1 MKFNKLNITGLG
13 MTLLAIGMTSCG
25 DDFKATYEPTEPLEN
40 QPAVYFALG
49 ESSQTLEAGE
59 DDTKFEVNVY
69 RANTTGAATYN
80 VSSESNGGNL
90 FTIPSSVSFADGE
103 DCVALTVTYVATELQ
118 QNYDYLFSF
127 KLDGDAT
134 PYYTNSASVKLT
146 YIPWKSLGMAT
157 YWETFVATWFGVND
171 PTIYEVEIQE
181 HPTMKGLYRLVNPY
195 GAAYPY
201 NDPGDWDDSK
211 NYFFYFNCTNPE
223 KVFVSDKNGDAIQV
237 FFTGMSWS
245 YGEFAFGSLA
255 SYYLAQGKAASAEG
269 LYGLLKNGN
278 ITFPVKNSL
287 IAGMTGYNNFGLYYA
302 HNENFRIILPGYE
315 LDVEEPAWEQ
325 LGTGLFTDGFVDA
338 VYGEEPASYEV
349 EVEENAE
356 VPGLYRIV
364 NAYQSQGNPINEPSD
379 EDIYIE
385 IDATNPDFVLV
396 EPQATGLVDP
406 EDGPVYIMN
415 RAQLLTLNGYGADAI
430 TGAGYNDTLEDGVI
444 NFAAGHGLCYFPN
457 STAENKVYASPAAG
471 QLILPEAYNAGAR
484 SKAKSNSIFAPKKL
498 GKKNVDSLIK
508 GMRFDEEF
516 LSAKG
521 MKLEK

>member
-13 MTLLAIGMTSCG
+13 LALLAIGMTSCG

-40 QPAVYFALG
+40 QPSVYFALG
-49 ESSQTLEAGE
+49 ESSQTVEAGE
-59 DDTKFEVNVY
+59 DDTKFELNVY

-80 VSSESNGGNL
+80 VSCESNAGNL
-90 FTIPSSVSFADGE
+90 FTVPSSVSFADGE
-103 DCVALTVTYVATELQ
+103 GSATLTVNFVATELQ
-118 QNYDYLFSF
+118 QNFDYLFSF
-127 KLDGDAT
+127 KLDGNDT
-134 PYYTNSASVKLT
+134 PYYTTSASVKLS

-157 YWETFVATWFGVND
+157 YWETFVATWFGVDD
-171 PTIYEVEIQE
+171 PTIYQVEIQE

-223 KVFVSDKNGDAIQV
+223 KVFVSDKNGKAIQI

-255 SYYLAQGKAASAEG
+255 SLRIAQGKPEAAEG
-269 LYGLLKNGN
+269 LYGQLKNGN

-287 IAGMTGYNNFGLYYA
+287 LAGMTGYNDLALYYA
-302 HNENFRIILPGYE
+302 NNENFRIILPGYE

-338 VYGEEPASYEV
+338 VYGEEPATYEV

-364 NAYQSQGNPINEPSD
+364 NVYQNQANPINEPSD

-385 IDATNPDFVLV
+385 IDATNPNFVTI

-406 EDGPVYIMN
+406 EDGPLYIMN
-415 RAQLLTLNGYGADAI
+415 RATLYVKQGNSESAI
-430 TGAGYNDTLEDGVI
+430 IGAGYNDTLEDGVI
-444 NFAAGHGLCYFPN
+444 NFAAGHGLIYFPD
-457 STAENKVYASPAAG
+457 TEAENNVYASPAAG
-471 QLILPEAYNAGAR
+471 QLVLPEAYNAGAR
-484 SKAKSNSIFAPKKL
+484 SKAKAKSIFAPKKL
-498 GKKNVDSLIK
+498 GKKNVDSLMK
-508 GMRFDEEF
+508 GMRFDEDF
-516 LSAKG
+516 LSANG
-521 MKLEK
+521 IKLEK